1 MDENRAQSIVV
12 DTRIYTKLI
21 EIVRSLKL
29 TRSLELEEVFKKTFK
44 SMLKALNEGQH
55 IEIALS

>member
-29 TRSLELEEVFKKTFK
+29 TRSLELEEVFKKIFE

>member
-44 SMLKALNEGQH
+44 SMLKALNESQH